1 MCSVEISAVAVA
13 KEVPEPPR
21 RSLFSSGQPCVH
33 LAPKVRTN
41 INKPLQNGEIK
52 TSNGDRQDRSK
63 LTFAWSILSRPAW
76 PQRGQLGRGG
86 TQSLSDIVLGIK
98 FVNVCKVLEQLSV
111 LICDLFF

>member
-52 TSNGDRQDRSK
+52 TSNGDRQD
-63 LTFAWSILSRPAW
+63 LDF
-76 PQRGQLGRGG
+76 LG
-86 TQSLSDIVLGIK
+86 TK
-98 FVNVCKVLEQLSV
+98 FQIGLQCKWA
-111 LICDLFF
+111 